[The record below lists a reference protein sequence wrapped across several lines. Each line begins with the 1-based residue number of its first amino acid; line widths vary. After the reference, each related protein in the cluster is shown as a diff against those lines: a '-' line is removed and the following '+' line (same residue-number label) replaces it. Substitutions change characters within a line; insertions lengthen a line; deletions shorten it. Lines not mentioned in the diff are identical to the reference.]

1 MKKSKN
7 CDRNEDDFVR
17 NFLLWKL
24 IKIIWKYQYLL
35 AQVNIIMITWGA
47 WTWDKMGTE
56 ICPFFNKKIRFGTLR
71 LGITGSMMTKFH
83 RLGNGISIHP
93 TPPYSVHHPL
103 TPPPPLPL
111 SITLFRT
118 LFLLGP
124 HVLVSFKHL
133 SSLQFE
139 SKDTCDWLRINKHD
153 TEQEVMAAVFSK

>member
-35 AQVNIIMITWGA
+35 PQVNIITITWGA
-47 WTWDKMGTE
+47 WTWDKMGTG
-56 ICPFFNKKIRFGTLR
+56 ICPFFNKKMRFGSLR
-71 LGITGSMMTKFH
+71 LGIIGIMMTKFH

-93 TPPYSVHHPL
+93 TPPSSVHHPL
-103 TPPPPLPL
+103 TPPPPPSSVHRPFQDPL
-111 SITLFRT
+111 VS
-118 LFLLGP
+118 P
-124 HVLVSFKHL
+124 YVLVSFKHL

-153 TEQEVMAAVFSK
+153 TEEEVMAAVFSK